1 MAPVTFPQFPGWVS
15 AGNRVRIALTLKPRA
30 VVFPSSTQPARCT
43 QMWLHLLARAARA
56 LLRTSHFGLISHAS
70 GPVRPKARAQ
80 PVKES
85 VNRAFES
92 SLNQGLLFER
102 HAFHASFGLEDQKE
116 GMAAFAEKRKA
127 NFRNR

>member
-1 MAPVTFPQFPGWVS
+1 
-15 AGNRVRIALTLKPRA
+15 
-30 VVFPSSTQPARCT
+30 
-43 QMWLHLLARAARA
+43 MWLHLLARAARA
-56 LLRTSHFGLISHAS
+56 LLRTSHFGLTSHAS